1 MTITCSGDKWDE
13 SGLPQ
18 PLPPTA
24 ARGAERGNEDQGSH
38 AVGNPGLRD
47 LRNQIY
53 LMTEKREEAF
63 QELGVGSLQSIFAR
77 AQKEFQKWEKRS
89 PPTHARPHPPR

>member
-1 MTITCSGDKWDE
+1 
-13 SGLPQ
+13 
-18 PLPPTA
+18 
-24 ARGAERGNEDQGSH
+24 
-38 AVGNPGLRD
+38 
-47 LRNQIY
+47 
-53 LMTEKREEAF
+53 MTEKREEAF